1 MPLIISILA
10 YWLESCFKLYMQ
22 TYEYKTQIGHLV
34 LVSPSISG
42 DNYHIFIDNDYQG
55 NVVKLDG
62 RWVGNLGQY
71 SDLTIDE
78 VAILGRII
86 EEKLATAV

>member
-1 MPLIISILA
+1 MRS
-10 YWLESCFKLYMQ
+10 
-22 TYEYKTQIGHLV
+22 YEYKTQIGHLV
-34 LVSPSISG
+34 LVSPNSSG

-55 NVVKLDG
+55 NIVKVKD
-62 RWVGNLGQY
+62 RWVGNIGQY

-86 EEKLATAV
+86 EEKLAKAV

>member
-1 MPLIISILA
+1 MPLIINILA
-10 YWLESCFKLYMQ
+10 YWLESCLDMYMQ

-34 LVSPSISG
+34 LVSPNSSG
-42 DNYHIFIDNDYQG
+42 DNYHVFIDNDYQG
-55 NVVKLDG
+55 NVVKLQG
-62 RWVGNLGQY
+62 QWVGNLDQS

>member
-1 MPLIISILA
+1 
-10 YWLESCFKLYMQ
+10 MQ
-22 TYEYKTQIGHLV
+22 SYEYKTQIGHLV
-34 LVSPSISG
+34 LVSPNSNG

-55 NVVKLDG
+55 NVVKLKG
-62 RWVGNLGQY
+62 RWVGNLDQH

-78 VAILGRII
+78 VMILGRII

>member
-1 MPLIISILA
+1 
-10 YWLESCFKLYMQ
+10 MQ

-34 LVSPSISG
+34 MISPNDST

-55 NVVKLDG
+55 NVVKLKG
-62 RWVGNLGQY
+62 RWIGNLDQH
-71 SDLTIDE
+71 SDLTMEE
-78 VAILGRII
+78 VTILGRII

>member
-1 MPLIISILA
+1 
-10 YWLESCFKLYMQ
+10 MQ
-22 TYEYKTQIGHLV
+22 SYEYKTQIGHLV
-34 LVSPSISG
+34 LVSPNSSA

-55 NVVKLDG
+55 NVVKLKG
-62 RWVGNLGQY
+62 RWVGNIDQY

-78 VAILGRII
+78 VMILGRII

>member
-1 MPLIISILA
+1 
-10 YWLESCFKLYMQ
+10 MQ
-22 TYEYKTQIGHLV
+22 SYEYKTQIGHLV
-34 LVSPSISG
+34 LVSPNSSR

-55 NVVKLDG
+55 NVVKLKG
-62 RWVGNLGQY
+62 RWVGNLDQY

-78 VAILGRII
+78 VMILGRII